1 MVPGVDK
8 RQTPAELCKKKYR
21 RFLGLKGRL
30 RQAAWEFLTQVHKR
44 ILARE
49 PDAKLIVDL
58 IAADWQKVRPKT
70 RETKM
75 AFDPFSQ
82 ATKTFDT
89 GDWSG
94 VDAGGLHLA
103 LVTCGEAY
111 VTVHSFY
118 NRLLPEEKEEA
129 IPGGL
134 NP

>member
-8 RQTPAELCKKKYR
+8 RQTPAELCTKEYR

-58 IAADWQKVRPKT
+58 IAADWQKVRPRT

-75 AFDPFSQ
+75 AFDPIDPFSQ

-94 VDAGGLHLA
+94 VDA
-103 LVTCGEAY
+103 CG
-111 VTVHSFY
+111 
-118 NRLLPEEKEEA
+118 
-129 IPGGL
+129 
-134 NP
+134 